1 MLALTWLIPA
11 LPFAGF
17 AILALAGGRLSRRA
31 VALVGAGS
39 VGLSAL
45 LALLV
50 GGAFLASPPPG
61 DAYEQTLWT
70 WMAAGD
76 LAAAI
81 GLRLDALSLVMVL
94 VVTVVGFFIHVYSIE
109 FMRDEEGYA
118 RFFAAMNLFVG
129 SMLVL
134 VLASNLLLL
143 YLGWEGVG
151 LCSYLLIGFWYR
163 DPANG
168 RAARKA
174 FVVTRVGDTA
184 LAVGLFLLFT
194 QLGTL
199 EIQELMAR
207 AEGQWAVGSGLAVA
221 AAALLLGGAVGKSAQ
236 LPLQVWLP
244 DAMAGPSPVSALI
257 HAATMVTAGVYLI
270 ARTHVLFSLAPA
282 VMLAVAIIGAVTLL
296 LAGISAITQWDIK
309 RALAYSTISQIGYMF
324 LALGVGAW
332 SAAIFHFMTHAFF
345 KALLFLAAGSVILS
359 LHHEHNMFK
368 MRGLYRMLPTTFWTF
383 VIGAAS
389 LAALPLVTA
398 GFYSKDLILFQAWA
412 SAQGSPW
419 LWAAGFVGAFI
430 TALYA
435 FRVVVLTF
443 FGEPSDHVRAS
454 APLARPGPAIRLPLI
469 ILAVLSIVAGFVEL
483 PHTLGGATLFS
494 DLLGTALPAAPLR
507 EVGMATELWLQIA
520 AAVAVLA
527 GALLA
532 YVLFHRRLESVRGW
546 RSNPLGD
553 ALHRLTFSGWGF
565 DWLYERL
572 FVRPYNWA
580 ARANE
585 GDVVDRLFTGIAGL
599 GLWLHRLLSLTQ
611 TGRVRWY
618 VLGLAA
624 GAAILLTVVLL

>member
-17 AILALAGGRLSRRA
+17 ATLALAGGRLARRA
-31 VALVGAGS
+31 VALIGVGS

-45 LALLV
+45 VALLV

-61 DAYEQTLWT
+61 AAYTQTLWT

-76 LAAAI
+76 LTVRI
-81 GLRLDALSLVMVL
+81 GLRLDALSLIMVL
-94 VVTVVGFFIHVYSIE
+94 VVTGVGLLIHIYSTE
-109 FMRDEEGYA
+109 FMAGEEGYA

-134 VLASNLLLL
+134 VLASDLLLL

-151 LCSYLLIGFWYR
+151 LCSFLLIGFWYR

-174 FVVTRVGDTA
+174 FIVTRVGDTA
-184 LAVGLFLLFT
+184 LAIGLFLLFA

-199 EIQELMAR
+199 DIQEAMAR
-207 AEGQWAVGSGLAVA
+207 AAMQWPVGSALAVA

-270 ARTHVLFSLAPA
+270 ARTNVLFSLAPA
-282 VMLAVAIIGAVTLL
+282 VMLAVAVIGALTLL
-296 LAGISAITQWDIK
+296 LAGVSALTQWDIK
-309 RALAYSTISQIGYMF
+309 RVLAYSTISQIGYMF

-332 SAAIFHFMTHAFF
+332 SAAVFHLMTHAFF

-368 MRGLYRMLPTTFWTF
+368 MGGLRRLLPVAFWTF
-383 VIGAAS
+383 LAGAAS

-412 SAQGSPW
+412 AEQGSPW
-419 LWAAGFVGAFI
+419 LWAAGLAGALI
-430 TALYA
+430 TAVYA
-435 FRVVVLTF
+435 GRMVFLTF
-443 FGEPSDHVRAS
+443 YGEPSEHVRAS
-454 APLARPGPAIRLPLI
+454 APLAQPGPAIGLPLV
-469 ILAVLSIVAGFVEL
+469 ILAGLSLVGGLIEL
-483 PHTLGGATLFS
+483 PHTLGGLTLFT
-494 DLLGTALPAAPLR
+494 DLLHTVLPAPQTQ
-507 EVGMATELWLQIA
+507 EVGPATELWLQIA
-520 AAVAVLA
+520 AAVAVLGGVLVA
-527 GALLA
+527 W
-532 YVLFHRRLESVRGW
+532 VLFVRRPEVARAW
-546 RSNPLGD
+546 RNGRLGD
-553 ALHRLTFSGWGF
+553 ALHRLAFGGWGF
-565 DWLYERL
+565 DRLYERL

-585 GDVVDRLFTGIAGL
+585 GDVVDLAFTGLARL
-599 GLWLHRLLSLTQ
+599 GLALHRLLSLTQ
-611 TGRVRWY
+611 NGRLRWY
-618 VLGLAA
+618 LLGLAA